1 MIDQTLFNTLAD
13 EIVADGKR
21 VSYSRIRKALKKRNC
36 QPGQVEGKAA
46 SDRDL
51 QDPYARWRAL
61 RGYKGHLATLHLPE
75 TMEKLIASFVAQ
87 ALEMAELKVEADHE
101 KQAAQALERTQDR
114 IDDLTSQ
121 IAVLAEE
128 NRRLQQEMAILRQAA
143 LTANAAGPKGGGR
156 SLGGT
161 KTKGIPASTAHHFWD
176 RVALRVAAEIRKNR
190 KPMSIDELVDAIDDE
205 TKILADA
212 AFETINTTVLAKRLK
227 WRVDANRYRLHMEGG
242 LYRLKKVKKDATGP
256 RKAA

>member
-1 MIDQTLFNTLAD
+1 MIDQTLFNNLAD
-13 EIVADGKR
+13 KIVAKGKR
-21 VSYSRIRKALKKRNC
+21 VSYSEIRKALRKHNR

-51 QDPYARWRAL
+51 QVPYARWRDL
-61 RGYKGHLATLHLPE
+61 RGYKGHLAALHLPE
-75 TMEKLIASFVAQ
+75 PMEKLIASFVVQ
-87 ALEMAELKVEADHE
+87 AIELAELKVEADHE
-101 KQAAQALERTQDR
+101 KKAAQALEQTQDR

-128 NRRLQQEMAILRQAA
+128 NRRLQQEMARLREGAS
-143 LTANAAGPKGGGR
+143 TAKAAGQTGGRR

-161 KTKGIPASTAHHFWD
+161 KAKGIPASTAHHFWD
-176 RVALRVAAEIRKNR
+176 RIALRVAAAIRKNR
-190 KPMSIDELVDAIDDE
+190 APMSIQQLVKAIDED
-205 TKILADA
+205 TKVLADA

-242 LYRLKKVKKDATGP
+242 LYLLKKVKKE
-256 RKAA
+256 